1 MSPSVRR
8 VWLDV
13 VETRG
18 QSRRITADTNAR
30 GDAVFRWPYTGRL
43 PRRLPQSIWASN
55 DFHGKIFL
63 PGTRSEWRAPNQQ
76 NGGRWHVMFENGI
89 LLSGAAGRSGGHHRA
104 TGASPAGMKSR
115 EMSPSVCRTVPPAAA
130 SSSGR
135 KGQSKPNVPG
145 WDGGAL
151 ARAET
156 IHCSSGIYPRLMPPG
171 RRKTQR
177 GGCDDCCVFLFAPGH
192 MT

>member
-1 MSPSVRR
+1 MEAEQEPPGSLACRCARASPSVRR

-18 QSRRITADTNAR
+18 QSRRITADTNAH

-63 PGTRSEWRAPNQQ
+63 VGTRSEWRAPNQQ

-89 LLSGAAGRSGGHHRA
+89 LLSGAVGRSGGHHRA
-104 TGASPAGMKSR
+104 TEASPAGMKSR

-151 ARAET
+151 GGPARRRFTA
-156 IHCSSGIYPRLMPPG
+156 PR
-171 RRKTQR
+171 
-177 GGCDDCCVFLFAPGH
+177 VF
-192 MT
+192 TRD